1 MRVLSV
7 CGCKAGCG
15 PDCGTD
21 CGIVVLAIT
30 DSQLWLEEEP
40 EDVLESP
47 ELLNPGQCNY
57 LAILNT
63 ISLQIE

>member
-1 MRVLSV
+1 MVF
-7 CGCKAGCG
+7 
-15 PDCGTD
+15 
-21 CGIVVLAIT
+21 VVL
-30 DSQLWLEEEP
+30 LCCGLEVSWWDPAEV

-57 LAILNT
+57 LGILNT